1 MAIGTTGCEAYNPL
15 QRTAYGYVPSLAAGI
30 VYCVLFGLSMFFH
43 VFQAIK
49 TRALWNLVFAIGCLT
64 EVLGWAARSWSNECP
79 YNANAFLMQIC
90 TLIIGP
96 YSTLLLRIDPV
107 LTFYTAPTFFT
118 AGIYVILGRMIAI
131 AGPGVSP
138 IGPTWYLWIF
148 CTVDVISLVIQA
160 VGGGSAAVAFNST
173 PPGNTKVGTNIM
185 VAGIDFQLASVVI
198 FSVLFFLFLYRAAVK
213 LSLPAFKNDKDMK
226 LLVLVTSFSI
236 LLIIMRSIYR
246 TVELAG
252 GWSGHVIE
260 TERYFLALDGAP
272 MAALVIAFNIL
283 HPGVLINRVMAHN
296 GVSMAEKPSKRSSKS
311 SNHDIPLSQ
320 ESA

>member
-43 VFQAIK
+43 VFQTIK

-90 TLIIGP
+90 TLII
-96 YSTLLLRIDPV
+96 
-107 LTFYTAPTFFT
+107 APTFFT

-283 HPGVLINRVMAHN
+283 HPGILINRVMAHN
-296 GVSMAEKPSKRSSKS
+296 GVSMSEKPSKRSSKS

>member
-1 MAIGTTGCEAYNPL
+1 MSI
-15 QRTAYGYVPSLAAGI
+15 QRKRFPDADLHLDHWYALRDHA
-30 VYCVLFGLSMFFH
+30 LF
-43 VFQAIK
+43 
-49 TRALWNLVFAIGCLT
+49 R
-64 EVLGWAARSWSNECP
+64 
-79 YNANAFLMQIC
+79 
-90 TLIIGP
+90 
-96 YSTLLLRIDPV
+96 
-107 LTFYTAPTFFT
+107 FYTDVCTAPTFFT

>member
-90 TLIIGP
+90 TLII
-96 YSTLLLRIDPV
+96 
-107 LTFYTAPTFFT
+107 APTFFT

-283 HPGVLINRVMAHN
+283 HPGILINRVMAHN
-296 GVSMAEKPSKRSSKS
+296 GVSMSEKPSKRSSKS

>member
-1 MAIGTTGCEAYNPL
+1 
-15 QRTAYGYVPSLAAGI
+15 
-30 VYCVLFGLSMFFH
+30 
-43 VFQAIK
+43 
-49 TRALWNLVFAIGCLT
+49 
-64 EVLGWAARSWSNECP
+64 
-79 YNANAFLMQIC
+79 MQIC
-90 TLIIGP
+90 TLIIGL

-236 LLIIMRSIYR
+236 LLIIMRSTYR

-272 MAALVIAFNIL
+272 MAALVMAFNIL
-283 HPGVLINRVMAHN
+283 HPGNLINRVMAHN
-296 GVSMAEKPSKRSSKS
+296 GVSMAEKSSKRSSKS
-311 SNHDIPLSQ
+311 SNHDVPLSQ

>member
-1 MAIGTTGCEAYNPL
+1 MAIGSTGCVAYNPS

-30 VYCVLFGLSMFFH
+30 VYCVLFGLSMVAH
-43 VFQAIK
+43 TFQAIK
-49 TRALWNLVFAIGCLT
+49 TRALWNLVFAVGCLT
-64 EVLGWAARSWSNECP
+64 EVLGWAARTWSNECP

-90 TLIIGP
+90 TLII
-96 YSTLLLRIDPV
+96 
-107 LTFYTAPTFFT
+107 APTFFT

-138 IGPTWYLWIF
+138 IGPKWYLWIF
-148 CTVDVISLVIQA
+148 CTVDVISLVVQA
-160 VGGGSAAVAFNST
+160 IGGGSAAVAFNSS

-198 FSVLFFLFLYRAAVK
+198 FSVLFFLFLYRASTK
-213 LSLPAFKNDKDMK
+213 LGLPAFKNDRNMK

-246 TVELAG
+246 TIELAG
-252 GWSGHVIE
+252 GWTGHVIE
-260 TERYFLALDGAP
+260 TERYFIALDGAP

-283 HPGVLINRVMAHN
+283 HPGVLINRIIARN
-296 GVSMAEKPSKRSSKS
+296 GVQIVEKSSNRSSK
-311 SNHDIPLSQ
+311 HDTPMSDA
-320 ESA
+320 SA

>member
-1 MAIGTTGCEAYNPL
+1 
-15 QRTAYGYVPSLAAGI
+15 
-30 VYCVLFGLSMFFH
+30 
-43 VFQAIK
+43 
-49 TRALWNLVFAIGCLT
+49 
-64 EVLGWAARSWSNECP
+64 
-79 YNANAFLMQIC
+79 MQIC
-90 TLIIGP
+90 TLII
-96 YSTLLLRIDPV
+96 
-107 LTFYTAPTFFT
+107 APTFFT

-283 HPGVLINRVMAHN
+283 HPGILINRVMAHN
-296 GVSMAEKPSKRSSKS
+296 GVSMSEKPSKRSSKS

>member
-1 MAIGTTGCEAYNPL
+1 MA
-15 QRTAYGYVPSLAAGI
+15 
-30 VYCVLFGLSMFFH
+30 
-43 VFQAIK
+43 
-49 TRALWNLVFAIGCLT
+49 

-90 TLIIGP
+90 TLII
-96 YSTLLLRIDPV
+96 
-107 LTFYTAPTFFT
+107 APTFFT

-213 LSLPAFKNDKDMK
+213 LSLPPFKNDKDMK

-296 GVSMAEKPSKRSSKS
+296 GVSVTEKPSKRSSKS
-311 SNHDIPLSQ
+311 SNHDTPLSE

>member
-1 MAIGTTGCEAYNPL
+1 MAIGTTGCEAYTPL

-90 TLIIGP
+90 TLII
-96 YSTLLLRIDPV
+96 
-107 LTFYTAPTFFT
+107 APTFFT

-236 LLIIMRSIYR
+236 LLIIMRSIY
-246 TVELAG
+246 LAM
-252 GWSGHVIE
+252 SLRQND
-260 TERYFLALDGAP
+260 TSLALDGAP

>member
-90 TLIIGP
+90 TLII
-96 YSTLLLRIDPV
+96 
-107 LTFYTAPTFFT
+107 APTFFT

-213 LSLPAFKNDKDMK
+213 LSLPPFKNDKDMK

-296 GVSMAEKPSKRSSKS
+296 GVSVTEKPSKRSSKS
-311 SNHDIPLSQ
+311 SNHDTPLSE